1 MPAAAA
7 VVVERAIFAKF
18 YIRSTESHAVLRIRD
33 VRFEGHRAS
42 QTTTVVEREGERLS
56 EVDCLTKSKFAPI
69 ANVYKCVKCRARAL
83 GTLSAEEPKEPKQ
96 QQQQQQGQ
104 RQQLDEQSR
113 VKRTSHSQPDAIC
126 MQMPP
131 LATAAT
137 ASGTTAGDVL
147 PWRLANELV
156 W

>member
-1 MPAAAA
+1 M
-7 VVVERAIFAKF
+7 
-18 YIRSTESHAVLRIRD
+18 
-33 VRFEGHRAS
+33 
-42 QTTTVVEREGERLS
+42 S

-83 GTLSAEEPKEPKQ
+83 GTLSAEKPKEAKQ
-96 QQQQQQGQ
+96 QQEQQRQ

>member
-1 MPAAAA
+1 M
-7 VVVERAIFAKF
+7 R
-18 YIRSTESHAVLRIRD
+18 
-33 VRFEGHRAS
+33 G
-42 QTTTVVEREGERLS
+42 RLS

-96 QQQQQQGQ
+96 QQQQ

-131 LATAAT
+131 LSTAAT

>member
-1 MPAAAA
+1 M
-7 VVVERAIFAKF
+7 
-18 YIRSTESHAVLRIRD
+18 
-33 VRFEGHRAS
+33 
-42 QTTTVVEREGERLS
+42 S

-131 LATAAT
+131 PSTAAT